1 MGDSIHKPEKF
12 RVVLGNTDRSA
23 AELLS
28 YLRRHAP
35 DLAGVHI
42 EPVTAKP
49 AKIGEV
55 VFEFHIPCA
64 HMSESQL
71 NAILSQVSECM
82 YQVET
87 LERI

>member
-1 MGDSIHKPEKF
+1 MGASTNKPEVF

-23 AELLS
+23 AELIS

-35 DLAGVHI
+35 DLSGVHI
-42 EPVTAKP
+42 APAVAKP
-49 AKIGEV
+49 AKVGEV
-55 VFEFHIPCA
+55 VFEFQIPCG

-82 YQVET
+82 YQVER